1 MFWSI
6 ELLIRVMA
14 GINVARV
21 RDKDWL
27 GFRVTYVTVTVRVGL
42 SVRVGL
48 GDGGRLELNQ
58 FRVRVRYGGCRCQGA
73 NVLQTES
80 AQRQHAI
87 RQCHNR
93 HRVVSSINQRCCLD
107 TGLTSVHFGAIITPA
122 SQPSRRACP
131 SVRLYVCTHVAE
143 TTAPNITPRKQLFCT
158 FTITS
163 SVQWDHRK
171 YHASAYSTSLL
182 LSTLSTMTS

>member
-93 HRVVSSINQRCCLD
+93 HRVVSSINQRCCLSRHWANVCPFRRD
-107 TGLTSVHFGAIITPA
+107 NYSGEPTIQTSM
-122 SQPSRRACP
+122 S
-131 SVRLYVCTHVAE
+131 VCTLVCLHACRG
-143 TTAPNITPRKQLFCT
+143 NHSSKLNQIFC
-158 FTITS
+158 
-163 SVQWDHRK
+163 VLYK
-171 YHASAYSTSLL
+171 G
-182 LSTLSTMTS
+182 